1 MKAIFTGLNGTV
13 APYVKKHFE
22 AHGYEVI
29 PYDRN
34 KVPIDDDQL
43 IREFFND
50 VNPDLVIHFAMG
62 PVSWTAILARLSY
75 EKNIKFVY
83 ISTVSVFSNE
93 NFGPHDILS
102 IPDATDDYGQYKRNS
117 EEITRKVNPNA
128 YIIRLGW
135 QIGYEKGTNNMIDF
149 LSKKME
155 QDGIIHASDS
165 WYPSTSFIKDTAGA
179 IYQIVTDLNHGLYHV
194 NSNDNLTFYEIVKGL
209 TTMYPEFKVEK
220 TNDFKADHRMVDERV
235 EIPKLSEIFKK

>member
-13 APYVKKHFE
+13 APYVKQYFE

-34 KVPIDDDQL
+34 KVPIDDDL
-43 IREFFND
+43 KIRVFFNE

-62 PVSWTAILARLSY
+62 AVSWTAVLARLSY

-83 ISTVSVFSNE
+83 ISTVSVFSND
-93 NFGPHDILS
+93 NFGPHDILA

-117 EEITRKVNPNA
+117 EEVVKKVNPLA

-135 QIGYEKGTNNMIDF
+135 QIGYEKGSNNMIDF
-149 LSKKME
+149 LYKRME
-155 QDGIIHASDS
+155 QDGIIRASDQ
-165 WYPSTSFIKDTAGA
+165 WFPSTSFIKDTAKA
-179 IYQIVTDLNHGLYHV
+179 IFQIVTNLNYGLYHV
-194 NSNDNLTFYEIVKGL
+194 NSNDHLTFYEIVKNL
-209 TTMYPEFKVEK
+209 SNIYPDFKVEK
-220 TNDFKADHRMVDERV
+220 SNDFKADHRMVDERV